1 MIVIGEILHV
11 IGAPGAE
18 MRGRSLS
25 AELRSEL
32 REAEIEG
39 RLLGFSEEGLLGMV
53 AGTAGDGSESPQG
66 ALNPLKGSFN

>member
-1 MIVIGEILHV
+1 
-11 IGAPGAE
+11 

-39 RLLGFSEEGLLGMV
+39 RLFGGFSPEGLLGMV
-53 AGTAGDGSESPQG
+53 AGTAGDGSESPANG
-66 ALNPLKGSFN
+66 FKESCRARLAIP